1 MSLEALASEHCAN
14 WQAGKCTGTETH
26 VDGVETRFLPEG
38 TRCLLAQG
46 KQCRYFEVAVLPME
60 HWDWK
65 VPAEGRQ
72 FAELAHKYRIRHQK
86 FLGETEKKKCAGCG
100 KRVPMLKKEI
110 FCHSCKAARKTEQ
123 DRESQSK
130 SREKGV

>member
-65 VPAEGRQ
+65 SRRKAGSLPNLPTNTGSG
-72 FAELAHKYRIRHQK
+72 IRS
-86 FLGETEKKKCAGCG
+86 F
-100 KRVPMLKKEI
+100 
-110 FCHSCKAARKTEQ
+110 
-123 DRESQSK
+123 
-130 SREKGV
+130 